1 VTDMDGDRLSVLIVD
16 DHQDLADTLAELVEH
31 LGHDARVARC
41 AAEGLALAR
50 AADPDVAFLD
60 VGLPDLDGFELARRL
75 RLQGS
80 AALLVA
86 FTGLSGRAATRRC
99 HEAGF
104 DRHVVKS
111 SVLGAV
117 ADLFVEASARRAA
130 RAAACRG

>member
-1 VTDMDGDRLSVLIVD
+1 MDRHRLSVLIVD
-16 DHQDLADTLAELVEH
+16 DHVDLADTLAQVVEQ

-41 AAEGLALAR
+41 AVDGLALAR
-50 AADPDVAFLD
+50 MADPDVAFLD

-99 HEAGF
+99 KDAGF
-104 DRHVVKS
+104 DRHVVKTAVS
-111 SVLGAV
+111 GAL
-117 ADLFVEASARRAA
+117 ADLFVEAWARRA
-130 RAAACRG
+130 RRPAAFWR